1 MDSHVYFSPDSPVDT
16 QDTMNIFK
24 SSFLIIGEGITFEH
38 CSNFFKD
45 NDIIY
50 YSTTTNDVIDVK
62 NSEIICKKKK
72 IDLDKVDYAV
82 ISPGIPPT
90 NPLLQKLALSGCK
103 FTTDIEIIQNLSQS
117 KFICIT
123 GTNGKTSTVNLLAD
137 ILNDNNISAI
147 ACGNN
152 GISVFSS
159 LEKSYEYIILELSSY
174 QLEHIKK
181 VNSFIS
187 IILNLSDDHLER
199 HGSLENY
206 LHIKEKI
213 FNSAKHKLMH
223 KKLDHLD
230 KYSTFEVRDKMF
242 LINDNI
248 IDGLSITDSNCISY
262 LCKSYLIDGRHDLYN
277 LCASISVLSIIG
289 LSLESILSSFDRRK
303 RLEHRVEKFFTFND
317 IKFINDSKSTN
328 ADSTSNALKSL
339 ENNIIL
345 IMGGDNKKM
354 SYKVLKK
361 LINDKVKILIMIGEN
376 KDDLD
381 KLIDVNIDK
390 ICYDDLEDAIS
401 YIFSVMVPGDTVL
414 MSPAT
419 SSYCMYDNYQHRGN
433 HFKELVKKYAGQ

>member
-1 MDSHVYFSPDSPVDT
+1 
-16 QDTMNIFK
+16 MNIFK

-50 YSTTTNDVIDVK
+50 YSTTTNDIVDI
-62 NSEIICKKKK
+62 NNYEIICKKKK

-90 NPLLQKLALSGCK
+90 NLVIQKLAHTGCK

-123 GTNGKTSTVNLLAD
+123 GTNGKTSTVNLIAD

-152 GISVFSS
+152 GISVFAS
-159 LEKSYEYIILELSSY
+159 LESSYDYVILELSSY

-206 LHIKEKI
+206 LAVKEKI
-213 FNSAKHKLMH
+213 FTYAKHKLMH
-223 KKLDHLD
+223 KHLDHLD
-230 KYSTFEVRDKMF
+230 KYSTFEVKDEMF
-242 LINDNI
+242 LINDSV
-248 IDGLSITDSNCISY
+248 IDGLYITDSTHISY
-262 LCKSYLIDGRHDLYN
+262 TSKSYIIDGRHDLHN
-277 LCASISVLSIIG
+277 LCASISVLGIIG
-289 LSLESILSSFDRRK
+289 LSLDNILISFDRRK

-354 SYKVLKK
+354 SYKILKK
-361 LINDKVKILIMIGEN
+361 LINDKVKTLIMIGEN
-376 KDDLD
+376 RDDLD
-381 KLIDVNIDK
+381 KLIDVNTDK
-390 ICYDDLEDAIS
+390 VRFEDLEDAIS
-401 YIFSVMVPGDTVL
+401 YIFSVMMPGDTVL

-419 SSYCMYDNYQHRGN
+419 SSYYMYDNYQHRGN
-433 HFKELVKKYAGQ
+433 HFKELVKKYASQQD